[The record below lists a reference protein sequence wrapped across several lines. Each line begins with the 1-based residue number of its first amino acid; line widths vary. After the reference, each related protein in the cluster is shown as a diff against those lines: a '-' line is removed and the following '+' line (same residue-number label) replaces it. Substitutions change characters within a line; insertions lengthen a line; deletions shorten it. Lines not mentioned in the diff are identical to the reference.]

1 MPLPLAK
8 LVLPFWY
15 WLTRVDPDKG
25 LLDMCA
31 CVCLVCRITYSLL
44 HCTYN
49 ATWTVTQQPS
59 CLTVP
64 TPTCGRSLLES
75 STSVHPF
82 SISTR
87 STIPVRRPK
96 HSTCLCRW
104 NAWCRCLLVCKFVG
118 LSTVWQTWN
127 CHIVIFWFSALM
139 IFFGFFLLVLNR
151 HIPAYLPSNATQ
163 FRFLDMTRVAQI
175 CVCWLQFW
183 LFSDKLVM
191 LKTAKMFYTF

>member
-1 MPLPLAK
+1 MLLVGQQEGHLACKK
-8 LVLPFWY
+8 LSGGVLAWLSVWSDMHRLAYGPGDATATHKIGLPFWY

-31 CVCLVCRITYSLL
+31 CVCLVYRITCSLPQ
-44 HCTYN
+44 CTYN
-49 ATWTVTQQPS
+49 ATWTATQQLS
-59 CLTVP
+59 CLDVR

-104 NAWCRCLLVCKFVG
+104 NAWCRCLLVCKFVR

-139 IFFGFFLLVLNR
+139 IFVCFFAR
-151 HIPAYLPSNATQ
+151 SKPAYTCLST
-163 FRFLDMTRVAQI
+163 
-175 CVCWLQFW
+175 
-183 LFSDKLVM
+183 K
-191 LKTAKMFYTF
+191 

>member
-1 MPLPLAK
+1 MLLVGQQEGHLACKNWVVGCWHGCLSGATCTDLHMAQLMPLPLTK

-31 CVCLVCRITYSLL
+31 CVCLVCLITCSLPQ
-44 HCTYN
+44 CTYN
-49 ATWTVTQQPS
+49 ATWTATQQPS

-104 NAWCRCLLVCKFVG
+104 NAWCRCLLVCKFVR
-118 LSTVWQTWN
+118 LW
-127 CHIVIFWFSALM
+127 
-139 IFFGFFLLVLNR
+139 
-151 HIPAYLPSNATQ
+151 
-163 FRFLDMTRVAQI
+163 
-175 CVCWLQFW
+175 
-183 LFSDKLVM
+183 
-191 LKTAKMFYTF
+191 